1 MADFLGPFGIRVNCV
16 SPAVV
21 ASALQTEER
30 RVSGSEAVK
39 LIIQPYFLGEMDALC
54 IFPRRLSEAQEV
66 ADAIVF
72 LLKNSM
78 MNDTVIKVDGG
89 WRNMC
94 TWGGAADPR
103 SNAISL
109 E

>member
-1 MADFLGPFGIRVNCV
+1 MESLV
-16 SPAVV
+16 
-21 ASALQTEER
+21 L
-30 RVSGSEAVK
+30 
-39 LIIQPYFLGEMDALC
+39 
-54 IFPRRLSEAQEV
+54 FPRRLSEAQEV

-89 WRNMC
+89 WRNMS
-94 TWGGAADPR
+94 TWGGAPDPR
-103 SNAISL
+103 KAAISL

>member
-1 MADFLGPFGIRVNCV
+1 M
-16 SPAVV
+16 
-21 ASALQTEER
+21 ER
-30 RVSGSEAVK
+30 RVSAW
-39 LIIQPYFLGEMDALC
+39 LYNPDRQPYFLGEMEALC
-54 IFPRRLSEAQEV
+54 LFPRRLSEAEEV
-66 ADAIVF
+66 ADAILFV
-72 LLKNSM
+72 LKNSM

-89 WRNMC
+89 WRNMS

>member
-1 MADFLGPFGIRVNCV
+1 MCNDPLAIRL
-16 SPAVV
+16 S
-21 ASALQTEER
+21 
-30 RVSGSEAVK
+30 
-39 LIIQPYFLGEMDALC
+39 LIMQPYFLGEMDALC

-94 TWGGAADPR
+94 TWGGAEDPR